1 MKKRLI
7 ITSAAALLLLAAVIF
22 LPFPSRIDKEL
33 TGRRITGRAEE
44 ETIEIQL
51 HGWRFHYLARRD
63 LVDTVRGDIR
73 ISPFTPEEEV
83 LEFSFAA
90 PVLSSGGSS
99 RIEAPRYSA
108 PGNEFIST
116 RICFTD
122 GFGGI
127 LYTDGSTGGSMYI
140 ASDDPDR
147 DLTAL
152 MEELSE

>member
-1 MKKRLI
+1 MP
-7 ITSAAALLLLAAVIF
+7 SF
-22 LPFPSRIDKEL
+22 SFPSRIDKEL

-44 ETIEIQL
+44 AIEIQL
-51 HGWRFHYLARRD
+51 HGWRFHYLVRRD
-63 LVDTVRGDIR
+63 LLDTIRGDIR

-90 PVLSSGGSS
+90 PILSYGGAA
-99 RIEAPRYSA
+99 RIDTARYSA

-127 LYTDGSTGGSMYI
+127 LYTDESTGESVYI
-140 ASDDPDR
+140 ASDEPDG

-152 MEELSE
+152 IEELSE